1 MHLTTRRLLQLA
13 LGLLATTAPAF
24 CQAASSGPCVEV
36 IPEPSYFWVMGA
48 GAGAIL
54 LLRRIRSKK

>member
-1 MHLTTRRLLQLA
+1 MHPTTRRLFQLA
-13 LGLLATTAPAF
+13 LGLAATVPAF
-24 CQAASSGPCVEV
+24 CTPPLCGPIVT
-36 IPEPSYFWVMGA
+36 PEPSYLLVMGA

>member
-1 MHLTTRRLLQLA
+1 MHPTTRRLFQLT
-13 LGLLATTAPAF
+13 LGLIAATVPAF
-24 CQAASSGPCVEV
+24 CAAPLCGPVV
-36 IPEPSYFWVMGA
+36 TPEPSYLWVMGA